1 MIHHSAI
8 VVADVDASLRF
19 WRDGLGFDVLMDME
33 FDGDWP
39 ALFGASSTRLRS
51 IFLGHRSSRDAG
63 IVELVVLDGVPPGFF
78 LLSVFVADVDA
89 AVAGLDAVALRRIDV
104 PGPDGQRVAM
114 ATVRDPDGVM
124 VELVGTG
131 G

>member
-8 VVADVDASLRF
+8 VVTDVDASLRF

-51 IFLGHRSSRDAG
+51 IFLGNRSSPEAG

-78 LLSVFVADVDA
+78 LLSVFVPDVDA
-89 AVAGLDAVALRRIDV
+89 AVAALGTDPVRRIDV
-104 PGPDGQRVAM
+104 PGPNGQSVAM
-114 ATVRDPDGVM
+114 ATIRDPDGVM
-124 VELVGTG
+124 VELVGL
-131 G
+131 